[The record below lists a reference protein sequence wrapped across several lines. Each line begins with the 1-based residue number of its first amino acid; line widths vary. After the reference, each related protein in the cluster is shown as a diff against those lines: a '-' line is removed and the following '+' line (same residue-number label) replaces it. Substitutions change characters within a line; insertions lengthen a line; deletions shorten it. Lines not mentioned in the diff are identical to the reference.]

1 VDLEL
6 AGKVVLV
13 TGASKGIGLAC
24 ARAFAREGAR
34 VAIVSRDRDNL
45 ERARAEL
52 ATEGLQVHPFQA
64 NLSDAQQAEQMVQ
77 AVTDAL
83 GDIDVLVNSA
93 GAAKRYEPET
103 LDAAAFQATMD
114 AKYFPY
120 MFPQQA
126 VLKRMVA
133 RVKTQRELD
142 GLGATSAVT
151 PGAIVNIIGMGGKV
165 ASDFHIAGGAANAA
179 LMLATAGFAH
189 YYARYGIR
197 VNAIN
202 PGQTLT
208 DRVDQAMELE
218 AARQGISKD
227 EALARGQKNVPLG
240 RYAQPQEVADVTLFL
255 ASARSSYVT
264 AAMIP
269 MDGGST
275 PSI

>member
-6 AGKVVLV
+6 AGKVVLI

-34 VAIVSRDRDNL
+34 VAIVSRDLGNL

-103 LDAAAFQATMD
+103 LDAAAFQDTMD

-133 RVKTQRELD
+133 RVKTQQERD
-142 GLGATSAVT
+142 GSGAASAAT

-165 ASDFHIAGGAANAA
+165 ASDLHIAGGAANAA

-255 ASARSSYVT
+255 ASVRSSYVT

>member
-1 VDLEL
+1 LDLQL
-6 AGKVVLV
+6 NGKVVLI

-24 ARAFAREGAR
+24 AQAFAREGAQ
-34 VAIVSRDRDNL
+34 VAIVSRDPDNL
-45 ERARAEL
+45 ARAKAAL
-52 ATEGLQVHPFQA
+52 AEQGLQVHSFA
-64 NLSDAQQAEQMVQ
+64 ADLSDANQAEQMVQ
-77 AVTDAL
+77 AVTQAL
-83 GDIDVLVNSA
+83 GEIDVLVNSA

-103 LDAAAFQATMD
+103 LDAAAFQATMN

-133 RVKTQRELD
+133 RVKAQREHD
-142 GLGATSAVT
+142 GSGATSTVT

-218 AARQGISKD
+218 AARLGISKE

-240 RYAQPQEVADVTLFL
+240 RYAQPQEVADVALFL

>member
-1 VDLEL
+1 MDLQL
-6 AGKVVLV
+6 NGKVVLI

-24 ARAFAREGAR
+24 ALAFAREGAQ
-34 VAIVSRDRDNL
+34 VAIVSRDPDNL
-45 ERARAEL
+45 ARAKTTL
-52 ATEGLQVHPFQA
+52 AEQGLQVHSFA
-64 NLSDAQQAEQMVQ
+64 ADLSDANQAEQMVLT
-77 AVTDAL
+77 VTQAL
-83 GDIDVLVNSA
+83 GEIDVLVNSA

-103 LDAAAFQATMD
+103 LDAAAFQATMN

-133 RVKTQRELD
+133 RVKAQQERD
-142 GLGATSAVT
+142 GSGATSTVT
-151 PGAIVNIIGMGGKV
+151 PGAIVNIIGMGGKF
-165 ASDFHIAGGAANAA
+165 ATDFHIAGGAANAA

-218 AARQGISKD
+218 AARLGISKE

-240 RYAQPQEVADVTLFL
+240 RYAQPQEVADVALFL

>member
-1 VDLEL
+1 LDLQL
-6 AGKVVLV
+6 DGKVVLI

-24 ARAFAREGAR
+24 AQAFAREGAQ
-34 VAIVSRDRDNL
+34 VAIVSRDPDNL
-45 ERARAEL
+45 ARAKAAL
-52 ATEGLQVHPFQA
+52 AKQGLKVHSFA
-64 NLSDAQQAEQMVQ
+64 ADLSDANQAEQMVQ
-77 AVTDAL
+77 AVTQAL
-83 GDIDVLVNSA
+83 GEIDVLVNSA

-103 LDAAAFQATMD
+103 LDAAAFQATMN

-133 RVKTQRELD
+133 RVKTQRERD
-142 GLGATSAVT
+142 GSGATSTVT

-218 AARQGISKD
+218 AARLGISKE

-240 RYAQPQEVADVTLFL
+240 RYAQPQEVADVALFL